1 MYSGRLFCNFPR
13 GKLINSNLRW
23 KTNIIAGKNKQ
34 VFGQYYS
41 KFYHQSRQIHART
54 RLANLNRY
62 PLAVSSNFLLSSI
75 TLRNSVSSNRRALYD
90 TLSNPNYVGS
100 RTKTISAQSST
111 KPIVGY
117 WLLGTSGLVFGIVV
131 LGGLTRLTESG
142 LSIVEW
148 KPITGVLPPI
158 TNSQWEKEFE

>member
-23 KTNIIAGKNKQ
+23 KTKIIAGKNKQ
-34 VFGQYYS
+34 FFGQYYS
-41 KFYHQSRQIHART
+41 KFYHQSKQIHACT
-54 RLANLNRY
+54 RLANLNRS
-62 PLAVSSNFLLSSI
+62 PLAVSSNFF
-75 TLRNSVSSNRRALYD
+75 SSNRSALYD

-100 RTKTISAQSST
+100 RTKTISAQNST